1 MTALERPDVSVIVIA
16 YEVRD
21 EVLTCLRSV
30 ARHAGDLAVELIVVD
45 NGSTDGT
52 VAAVEEHFPQAR
64 IVALDTNEG
73 LPARNHGLRRARG
86 RMRMFL
92 DSDAL
97 LTAGALPA
105 LVAVLHAHPR
115 AGLAG
120 PRLVNPDGS
129 LQLSARRYP
138 PLMLPVLRRPPLGHV
153 FEKRRTIRRHLM
165 ADAPHDRRRK
175 VEYVL
180 GACMLFR
187 AEAQEAVGE
196 IDERIWYGHDD
207 ADWCFRIREAGYDV
221 LYAPA
226 AVVVHAYRR
235 TSASNPLSLFA
246 LRFLLAHIH
255 FQRKWLPR
263 RRALVAQGRRMDE
276 EALHA

>member
-1 MTALERPDVSVIVIA
+1 MAALERPDVSVIVIA
-16 YEVRD
+16 YEVRE
-21 EVLTCLRSV
+21 EVLTCLESV
-30 ARHAGDLAVELIVVD
+30 ERHAGGVAVELLVVD

-52 VAAVEEHFPQAR
+52 VAAVAERFPQAQV
-64 IVALDTNEG
+64 IALQTNEG

-86 RMRMFL
+86 RLRMFL

-105 LVAVLHAHPR
+105 LVAVLDAHPQ

-120 PRLVNPDGS
+120 PRLVDPDGS

-138 PLMLPVLRRPPLGHV
+138 PLMLPVLRRPPFGHV
-153 FEKRRTIRRHLM
+153 FEHRRTIRRHLM
-165 ADAPHDRRRK
+165 ADTAYDRRRK
-175 VEYVL
+175 VEYVI

-187 AEAQEAVGE
+187 AEAQDAVGE
-196 IDERIWYGHDD
+196 IDERIWFGHDD
-207 ADWCFRIREAGYDV
+207 ADWCFRIREAGYDI
-221 LYAPA
+221 LYAPE

-263 RRALVAQGRRMDE
+263 RRALLEQGRRMDE
-276 EALHA
+276 EARRA